1 MFFSKLEYRVLDNA
15 PEVNLYM
22 EYTNKDCLE
31 NVLKLFRELNLKVLN
46 MEITRSTETEKHNAC
61 ALFTLQLN
69 KKCGVERVLA
79 GIHATQGVIS
89 VEEL

>member
-1 MFFSKLEYRVLDNA
+1 
-15 PEVNLYM
+15 
-22 EYTNKDCLE
+22 
-31 NVLKLFRELNLKVLN
+31 

-69 KKCGVERVLA
+69 KKCSVEQVLA
-79 GIHATQGVIS
+79 GVHATEGVIS